1 MSKQFI
7 FNQYYIDLLK
17 RIKAS
22 AKKMRDSDAD
32 AADGAA
38 DGAAV
43 GETVEPSAVFGKTIL
58 KAIRENYTTLDKSSD
73 EYTMYM
79 KTIPE
84 DFWVSY
90 IGIDDISLSATD
102 AGATATGATATG
114 ATATDWF
121 LADDVKDVCIYKG
134 ITVSSIRRLV
144 NDDYM
149 CHHFFTV
156 FYLFLNELSDDDVKV
171 YLSVLQDTKNEIGLD
186 VITNEAHRKLIARL
200 NELKTK
206 KQKDTTGFN
215 MSGMEDTM
223 LGKLA
228 KEILEDVDV
237 EKLQKSIG
245 DNGDILKAIGDPDSG
260 FSELISNVSRK
271 MANKISTGE
280 LKQENLLQ
288 DAIKFASAM
297 PGGIFG
303 NAGAAGAGAANQGGG
318 SGSGGNANQPDM
330 TSMMNMMSSM
340 MNNKQGMDMFKNMMG
355 NMNQNQNQRGG
366 SRQTVNKPALK
377 KLATVNKLKSK
388 LAKRRE
394 EGE

>member
-7 FNQYYIDLLK
+7 FNQYYIDLIK
-17 RIKAS
+17 RIKTS
-22 AKKMRDSDAD
+22 AKKMKESEASE
-32 AADGAA
+32 ATDGADESDNA
-38 DGAAV
+38 
-43 GETVEPSAVFGKTIL
+43 FGKTIL

-73 EYTMYM
+73 EYTIYM

-84 DFWVSY
+84 DFWASY
-90 IGIDDISLSATD
+90 IGIDDIGA
-102 AGATATGATATG
+102 AGA
-114 ATATDWF
+114 DWF

-134 ITVSSIRRLV
+134 ITVSSIRKLMK
-144 NDDYM
+144 DDYM
-149 CHHFFTV
+149 CHHFFSV

-186 VITNEAHRKLIARL
+186 VITNESHKKLIARL

-271 MANKISTGE
+271 MASKISSGE

-303 NAGAAGAGAANQGGG
+303 NQGGAGAAGAAGAGATGASKQGGGGG
-318 SGSGGNANQPDM
+318 SGNQPDM
-330 TSMMNMMSSM
+330 ASMMNMMSSM
-340 MNNKQGMDMFKNMMG
+340 MNNKEGMDMFKNMMG

-366 SRQTVNKPALK
+366 SRPTVNKPALK
-377 KLATVNKLKSK
+377 KLATANRLKSK
-388 LAKRRE
+388 LAKRTE
-394 EGE
+394 E

>member
-17 RIKAS
+17 RIKTS
-22 AKKMRDSDAD
+22 AKKMKDSDAVE
-32 AADGAA
+32 ADGAEDGA
-38 DGAAV
+38 DGAGTSDVAL
-43 GETVEPSAVFGKTIL
+43 GKTIL

-73 EYTMYM
+73 EYTIYM

-84 DFWVSY
+84 DFWASY
-90 IGIDDISLSATD
+90 IGIDDIAATD
-102 AGATATGATATG
+102 ATVA
-114 ATATDWF
+114 DWF

-134 ITVSSIRRLV
+134 ITVSSIRKLMK
-144 NDDYM
+144 DDYM
-149 CHHFFTV
+149 CHHFFSV

-186 VITNEAHRKLIARL
+186 VITNESHRKLIARL

-206 KQKDTTGFN
+206 KQKDATGFN

-271 MANKISTGE
+271 MASKISSGE

-303 NAGAAGAGAANQGGG
+303 NQGAGAGASAGASKQGGG
-318 SGSGGNANQPDM
+318 GGGGNQPDM
-330 TSMMNMMSSM
+330 ASMMNMMSSM
-340 MNNKQGMDMFKNMMG
+340 MNNKEGMDMFKNMMG

-366 SRQTVNKPALK
+366 SRPTVNKPALK
-377 KLATVNKLKSK
+377 KLATANRLKSK
-388 LAKRRE
+388 LAKRNDE
-394 EGE
+394 

>member
-7 FNQYYIDLLK
+7 FNQYYIDLIK

-22 AKKMRDSDAD
+22 AKKMKEAEAVEGNDDDAD
-32 AADGAA
+32 NAASAA
-38 DGAAV
+38 
-43 GETVEPSAVFGKTIL
+43 FGKTVL

-73 EYTMYM
+73 EYTNYM

-90 IGIDDISLSATD
+90 IGIDDISVSA
-102 AGATATGATATG
+102 A
-114 ATATDWF
+114 DWF

-134 ITVSSIRRLV
+134 ITVSSIRKLM

-149 CHHFFTV
+149 CHHFFSV
-156 FYLFLNELSDDDVKV
+156 FYLFLNELSDEDVKL

-186 VITNEAHRKLIARL
+186 AITNESHKKLIARL

-206 KQKDTTGFN
+206 KQKDTAGFN

-271 MANKISTGE
+271 MASKISSGE

-303 NAGAAGAGAANQGGG
+303 NQGAAGAGSGGSGAGASKQGGGG
-318 SGSGGNANQPDM
+318 SGGQPDM
-330 TSMMNMMSSM
+330 ASMMNMMSSM
-340 MNNKQGMDMFKNMMG
+340 MNNKEGMDMFKNMMG

-377 KLATVNKLKSK
+377 KLATANRLKTK
-388 LAKRRE
+388 LAKRNE
-394 EGE
+394 E

>member
-22 AKKMRDSDAD
+22 AKKMRESEAD
-32 AADGAA
+32 AAD
-38 DGAAV
+38 V

-90 IGIDDISLSATD
+90 IGIDDISPSATD
-102 AGATATGATATG
+102 AG
-114 ATATDWF
+114 ATDWF

-149 CHHFFTV
+149 CHHFFSV

-186 VITNEAHRKLIARL
+186 AITNEAHRKLIARL

-206 KQKDTTGFN
+206 KQKDATGFN

-303 NAGAAGAGAANQGGG
+303 NAGAAGAGATGAKQGGG
-318 SGSGGNANQPDM
+318 SGNANQPDM

-355 NMNQNQNQRGG
+355 NMNQNQRGG
-366 SRQTVNKPALK
+366 SRHTVNKPALK

-394 EGE
+394 EGEE

>member
-22 AKKMRDSDAD
+22 AKKMRESDAD
-32 AADGAA
+32 AAD
-38 DGAAV
+38 V

-90 IGIDDISLSATD
+90 IGIDDISPSATD
-102 AGATATGATATG
+102 AGAT

-303 NAGAAGAGAANQGGG
+303 NAGTAGAGAKQGGSGGGG
-318 SGSGGNANQPDM
+318 SGSGGGNANQPDM

-394 EGE
+394 EGEE

>member
-17 RIKAS
+17 RTKTS
-22 AKKMRDSDAD
+22 AKKMKDSDGEGD
-32 AADGAA
+32 VGASDIA
-38 DGAAV
+38 
-43 GETVEPSAVFGKTIL
+43 FGKTIL

-73 EYTMYM
+73 EYTIYM

-84 DFWVSY
+84 DFWASY
-90 IGIDDISLSATD
+90 IGIDDIAAAD
-102 AGATATGATATG
+102 ATAA
-114 ATATDWF
+114 DWF

-134 ITVSSIRRLV
+134 ITVSSIRKLMK
-144 NDDYM
+144 DDYM
-149 CHHFFTV
+149 CHHFFSV

-186 VITNEAHRKLIARL
+186 VITNESHRKLIARL

-206 KQKDTTGFN
+206 KQKDATGFN

-271 MANKISTGE
+271 MASKISSGE

-303 NAGAAGAGAANQGGG
+303 NQGAGASTGTGASKQGGG
-318 SGSGGNANQPDM
+318 SGGGGGNQPDM
-330 TSMMNMMSSM
+330 ASMMNMMSSM
-340 MNNKQGMDMFKNMMG
+340 MNNKEGMDMFKNMMG
-355 NMNQNQNQRGG
+355 NMNQNQRGG
-366 SRQTVNKPALK
+366 SRHTVNKPALK
-377 KLATVNKLKSK
+377 KLATANRLKSK
-388 LAKRRE
+388 LAKRNDE
-394 EGE
+394 

>member
-7 FNQYYIDLLK
+7 FNQYYIDLIK

-22 AKKMRDSDAD
+22 AKKMKESEAKDATECGD
-32 AADGAA
+32 DDTA
-38 DGAAV
+38 
-43 GETVEPSAVFGKTIL
+43 FGKTIL

-73 EYTMYM
+73 EYTIYM

-84 DFWVSY
+84 DFWTSYVS
-90 IGIDDISLSATD
+90 IDDIS
-102 AGATATGATATG
+102 TAD
-114 ATATDWF
+114 ATDWF

-134 ITVSSIRRLV
+134 ITVSSIRKLM

-149 CHHFFTV
+149 CHHFFSV

-186 VITNEAHRKLIARL
+186 VITNDTHKKLIARL
-200 NELKTK
+200 NDLKTK
-206 KQKDTTGFN
+206 KQKDTAGFN

-303 NAGAAGAGAANQGGG
+303 NQGASGASNQGGG
-318 SGSGGNANQPDM
+318 GGGGGQPDM
-330 TSMMNMMSSM
+330 ASMMNMMSSM
-340 MNNKQGMDMFKNMMG
+340 MNNKEGMDMFKNMMG

-377 KLATVNKLKSK
+377 KLATANRLKTK
-388 LAKRRE
+388 LAKRNE
-394 EGE
+394 E

>member
-22 AKKMRDSDAD
+22 AKKMRESEAD
-32 AADGAA
+32 ATDGAA
-38 DGAAV
+38 SDV
-43 GETVEPSAVFGKTIL
+43 SETVEPSAVFGKTIL

-84 DFWVSY
+84 DFWTSY
-90 IGIDDISLSATD
+90 IGIDDISPSATD
-102 AGATATGATATG
+102 TGATATGATATG

-303 NAGAAGAGAANQGGG
+303 NAGAAGAAGAGAKQGG
-318 SGSGGNANQPDM
+318 GGNANQPDM
-330 TSMMNMMSSM
+330 ASMMNMMSSM

-355 NMNQNQNQRGG
+355 NMNQNQRGG

-394 EGE
+394 EGEE

>member
-22 AKKMRDSDAD
+22 AKKMRESEAD
-32 AADGAA
+32 AATVVA
-38 DGAAV
+38 DV
-43 GETVEPSAVFGKTIL
+43 SETVEPSAVFGKTIL

-90 IGIDDISLSATD
+90 IGIDDISASATD
-102 AGATATGATATG
+102 AGATATG

-149 CHHFFTV
+149 CHHFFSV

-303 NAGAAGAGAANQGGG
+303 NAGNAGAAGAGTGAKQGGG
-318 SGSGGNANQPDM
+318 ANANQPDM
-330 TSMMNMMSSM
+330 ASMMNMMSSM

-355 NMNQNQNQRGG
+355 NMNQNQRGG

-394 EGE
+394 EGEE